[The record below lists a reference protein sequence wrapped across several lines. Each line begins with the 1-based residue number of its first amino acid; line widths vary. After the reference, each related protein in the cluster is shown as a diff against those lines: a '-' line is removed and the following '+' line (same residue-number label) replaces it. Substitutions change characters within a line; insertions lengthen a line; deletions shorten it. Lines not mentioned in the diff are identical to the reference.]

1 VYKKDINKLKLK
13 KTSLDKEL
21 KEINNNALNLG
32 NKTGQEIKDE
42 DNLVDKIIDF
52 GKIHEVLS
60 RAEISSY
67 NIFYKLIFIKK
78 YDAIADSFSQKIKNF
93 DPKSSDTKNVK
104 QAFDIRGD
112 LSDKSGDIEILFR
125 KFDNL
130 NLETRKEFPDF
141 KISYSELARDVD
153 FSKKYYSF
161 PFNLTIEDKK

>member
-1 VYKKDINKLKLK
+1 
-13 KTSLDKEL
+13 
-21 KEINNNALNLG
+21 
-32 NKTGQEIKDE
+32 
-42 DNLVDKIIDF
+42 
-52 GKIHEVLS
+52 
-60 RAEISSY
+60 
-67 NIFYKLIFIKK
+67 
-78 YDAIADSFSQKIKNF
+78 
-93 DPKSSDTKNVK
+93 
-104 QAFDIRGD
+104 DIRGD